1 MRFSDIRDYVRDEPE
16 RGAFRV
22 HRDLFRDPD
31 LFELEMAHIFEGGW
45 VFVCLDSQVPEP
57 HDFYVTRVGRRS
69 VMITRDGQ
77 GALHCFYNT
86 CRHRGSTLCHT
97 ESGNCKIHVC
107 EYHGWS
113 YGSDGANTDI
123 KDREFGEY
131 GEAFDEAGHD
141 LIPVPRFECYR
152 ELCFVSLN
160 PDVMALE
167 DYLGD
172 AKTMIDLVMDQGPKM
187 ELIPG
192 RSRYT
197 YAANWK
203 LQMDNGKDGYH
214 LTSTHRGFAKIVY
227 RREAGESGNRQVVSP
242 NFKNRFAMAAGQFTF
257 DNGHG
262 VIWADHPNPN
272 DQPLYGS
279 IDEVRNR
286 VGETRAK
293 WMLRARNLTI
303 FPNLQLADSTSLILR
318 TFTPFAVDRTEMN
331 LWSLGPVG
339 EPDAMR
345 AKRIRQ
351 HEDFFNVSGLATP
364 DDTVCYEDCQL
375 GLDSM
380 PTDWLQSFERGIAKV
395 AEGPDG
401 NAAELGIRPA
411 YSLQG
416 KYGLQGEVVFHGGY
430 REWVRRL
437 SSNRPLAAE

>member
-1 MRFSDIRDYVRDEPE
+1 MRFQDVRDYVRDEPE

-22 HRDLFRDPD
+22 HRDLFSDAE

-69 VMITRDGQ
+69 VMVTRDGQ
-77 GALHCFYNT
+77 GKLHCFYNT
-86 CRHRGSTLCHT
+86 CRHRGSTLCNT
-97 ESGNCKIHVC
+97 ESGNCKLHIC
-107 EYHGWS
+107 EYHGWA
-113 YGSDGANTDI
+113 YGSDGKNTDV
-123 KDREFGEY
+123 KDQEIGEY
-131 GEAFDEAGHD
+131 GEAFDEDGHD
-141 LIPVPRFECYR
+141 LIPVARFENYR

-160 PDVMALE
+160 PDVMPLE

-172 AKTMIDLVMDQGPKM
+172 AKTMIDLVMDQGEKM

-203 LQMDNGKDGYH
+203 LQMDNGEDPYH

-227 RREAGESGNRQVVSP
+227 RREAGESGNKQVVSP
-242 NFKNRFAMAAGQFTF
+242 NFKNRFAMPAGQFNF

-262 VIWADHPNPN
+262 VIWNDHPKPE
-272 DQPLYGS
+272 DQPLYGT
-279 IDEVRNR
+279 IDAVRAR
-286 VGETRAK
+286 VGEMRAK
-293 WMLRARNLTI
+293 WMLRARNLTV

-318 TFTPFAVDRTEMN
+318 TFTPLAVDRTEMN
-331 LWSLGPVG
+331 LWSLGPAV

-345 AKRIRQ
+345 EKRIRQ

-364 DDTVCYEDCQL
+364 DDMICYEDCQR

-380 PTDWLQSFERGIAKV
+380 PTDWLQCFERGV
-395 AEGPDG
+395 ASVQEGPDEH
-401 NAAELGIRPA
+401 AAELGIRP
-411 YSLQG
+411 SHCVKG
-416 KYGLQGEVVFHGGY
+416 GYGLQGEIVFHAAY

-437 SSNRPLAAE
+437 SSNRTLAAE